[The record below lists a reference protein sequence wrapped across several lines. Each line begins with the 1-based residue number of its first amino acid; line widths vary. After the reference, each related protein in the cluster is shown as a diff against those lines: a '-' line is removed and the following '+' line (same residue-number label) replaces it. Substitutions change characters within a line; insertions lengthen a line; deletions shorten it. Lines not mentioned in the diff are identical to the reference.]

1 MRGSQTHPIITTGH
15 SLYVGDL
22 RGPAP
27 TAGAVVAQL
36 QMEGVVE
43 EGEDGA
49 AVAAPSDPPL
59 AQPGGQRRSLP
70 WEHPPPNGNSSS

>member
-15 SLYVGDL
+15 SLYVGEL

-43 EGEDGA
+43 EGEDR
-49 AVAAPSDPPL
+49 VAAPSDPPL
-59 AQPGGQRRSLP
+59 AQPGGQRRTLP
-70 WEHPPPNGNSSS
+70 WEHPHPPPNSSS